1 MTGTAG
7 GSGPSSPPDPP
18 RAAHAPV
25 PRPPAPR
32 PAARPPKRPD
42 RVSWTRVHGVQ
53 GAPLDLLTARIGRR
67 HYAPHVHDEYAI
79 GVTVDGVET
88 MRYRGENVYSG
99 AGSVVVIE
107 PGEAH
112 TGGPARPEGFA
123 YLALYPTAELLRAVV
138 PGKAEPHFRGPIID
152 DPALGDALRLAHRA
166 LRAGD
171 DPLEA
176 ETRLLEVFDALVR
189 RHAIPRPGD
198 PASRRPGPGA
208 ARIARSV
215 AERLA
220 DELPRPPP
228 LAEVAA
234 DLGLS
239 RYQALRAFRDVM
251 GMPPYAWLAQHRVA
265 RARALLDAGH
275 RPADAAALVGFA
287 DQAHL
292 TRWFRRVLGVTPGAY
307 RNSVQ
312 DAAVRRAAS

>member
-1 MTGTAG
+1 M
-7 GSGPSSPPDPP
+7 
-18 RAAHAPV
+18 
-25 PRPPAPR
+25 
-32 PAARPPKRPD
+32 PD
-42 RVSWTRVHGVQ
+42 RVSWTRVHNVQ
-53 GAPLDLLTARIGRR
+53 ESPLDLLTARIGRR

-99 AGSVVVIE
+99 AGGVVVVE

-123 YLALYPTAELLRAVV
+123 YLALYPTAELLRAAV
-138 PGKAEPHFRGPIID
+138 PGNAEPHFRGPVID
-152 DPALGDALRLAHRA
+152 DPSLGEALRLAHRA

-189 RHAIPRPGD
+189 RHAIPRVGTG
-198 PASRRPGPGA
+198 PAHAGPGA

-215 AERLA
+215 AERLS
-220 DELPRPPP
+220 DELTRPPP

-239 RYQALRAFRDVM
+239 RYQTLRAFRDVV
-251 GMPPYAWLAQHRVA
+251 GMPPYAWLAQHRVS
-265 RARALLDAGH
+265 RARVLLDAGH
-275 RPADAAALVGFA
+275 PPADAAALVGFA

-312 DAAVRRAAS
+312 DSRARRAAS

>member
-1 MTGTAG
+1 M
-7 GSGPSSPPDPP
+7 
-18 RAAHAPV
+18 
-25 PRPPAPR
+25 
-32 PAARPPKRPD
+32 
-42 RVSWTRVHGVQ
+42 
-53 GAPLDLLTARIGRR
+53 PLDLLTARIGSR
-67 HYAPHVHDEYAI
+67 HYAPHIHDEYAI

-88 MRYRGENVYSG
+88 MRYRGEKVYSA

-112 TGGPARPEGFA
+112 TGGPAQPEGFA
-123 YLALYPTAELLRAVV
+123 YLALYPTGDLLRAAT
-138 PGKAEPHFRGPIID
+138 PGSAEPHFRGPIID
-152 DPALGDALRLAHRA
+152 DPGLGDALRLAHRA
-166 LRAGD
+166 LRAGE

-189 RHAIPRPGD
+189 RHAVPPGGGD
-198 PASRRPGPGA
+198 AGRPGPGA
-208 ARIARSV
+208 ARIARSL

-220 DELPRPPP
+220 DELTRPPP

-239 RYQALRAFRDVM
+239 RYQALRAFRDVV

-312 DAAVRRAAS
+312 DATARRAAS

>member
-1 MTGTAG
+1 M
-7 GSGPSSPPDPP
+7 
-18 RAAHAPV
+18 
-25 PRPPAPR
+25 
-32 PAARPPKRPD
+32 
-42 RVSWTRVHGVQ
+42 SWTRVHGVQ
-53 GAPLDLLTARIGRR
+53 GSPLDLLTARIGHR

-99 AGSVVVIE
+99 AGTLVVIE

-123 YLALYPTAELLRAVV
+123 YLALYPAAELLRAVA
-138 PGKAEPHFRGPIID
+138 PGAAEPHFREPIID
-152 DPALGDALRLAHRA
+152 DPAVADALRRAHRA

-176 ETRLLEVFDALVR
+176 ETRLLEMFGALVR
-189 RHAIPRPGD
+189 RHAIPRTGG
-198 PASRRPGPGA
+198 PAAGRPGPGA

-220 DELPRPPP
+220 GELIRPPP

-251 GMPPYAWLAQHRVA
+251 GMPPYAWLAQHRVS

-312 DAAVRRAAS
+312 DPAARPAAS

>member
-1 MTGTAG
+1 MHEDGRRDGRRADPGGPDDGAAAG
-7 GSGPSSPPDPP
+7 
-18 RAAHAPV
+18 
-25 PRPPAPR
+25 
-32 PAARPPKRPD
+32 KRPD

-53 GAPLDLLTARIGRR
+53 GGPLDLLTARIGRR

-88 MRYRGENVYSG
+88 MRYRGERVYSA

-112 TGGPARPEGFA
+112 TGGPAQPEGFA
-123 YLALYPTAELLRAVV
+123 YLALYPAAELLRAVV
-138 PGKAEPHFRGPIID
+138 PGTAEPHFRGPIID
-152 DPALGDALRLAHRA
+152 DPVLGDALRLAHRA
-166 LRAGD
+166 LRAGE

-176 ETRLLEVFDALVR
+176 ESRILEVFGALVR
-189 RHAIPRPGD
+189 RHAVPPGGGGG
-198 PASRRPGPGA
+198 PGRPGPGA
-208 ARIARSV
+208 ARIARSL

-220 DELPRPPP
+220 DELARPPS

-251 GMPPYAWLAQHRVA
+251 GMPPYAWLAQHRVS

-312 DAAVRRAAS
+312 DATVRRAAS